1 MMDRVYVTRKLPDD
15 ILEPLEHGFDVD
27 VWTDPD
33 PIPRPR
39 LMNELGT
46 CDGLLCMVTES
57 IDSELI
63 DSAPNLRVVSQM
75 AVGVDNI
82 DLEVCARRGIRVG
95 HTPGVLTETVADTA
109 FALLAAIVRRLPEG
123 EAVVRRGV
131 WKPWRPFEM
140 VGGELH
146 GSTLG
151 IVGMGRIGQ
160 AVARRALGF
169 DMEILYTS
177 RSEKP
182 DAPGSWSTLEAL
194 LQNSDHVVVCA
205 ALTTETVGLIGS
217 PQLATMKSSA
227 YLVNIARGPLV
238 DTEALLAA
246 LEQGSIAGAALDVTD
261 PEPLPP
267 GHALLRHRNCL
278 VVPHIGSASMR
289 TRRAMAALAVSNLV
303 TGLAGEEMP
312 ARYPSRS
319 RPG

>member
-15 ILEPLEHGFDVD
+15 ILEPLADEFEMN
-27 VWTDPD
+27 VWSDPD
-33 PIPRPR
+33 PVPRPR
-39 LMNELGT
+39 LLDEMAT

-57 IDSELI
+57 IDSDLI
-63 DSAPNLRVVSQM
+63 ESAPNLRVVSQM

-82 DLEVCARRGIRVG
+82 DLEACASRGIRVG

-146 GSTLG
+146 GTTLG
-151 IVGMGRIGQ
+151 IVGMGRIGR
-160 AVARRALGF
+160 AVARRAQGF
-169 DMEILYTS
+169 SMQVLYSS
-177 RSEKP
+177 RTEKP
-182 DAPGSWSTLEAL
+182 DAPGSWCTLKAL
-194 LQNSDHVVVCA
+194 LENSDHVVVCA
-205 ALTTETVGLIGS
+205 ALTPDTVDLIGG
-217 PQLATMKSSA
+217 PQLAAMKPSA
-227 YLVNIARGPLV
+227 YLVNVARGQLIDTDALV
-238 DTEALLAA
+238 AA
-246 LEQGSIAGAALDVTD
+246 LGAGSIAGAALDVTD

-267 GHALLRHRNCL
+267 GHPLLSHRNCL

-303 TGLAGEEMP
+303 AGLAGEEMP
-312 ARYPSRS
+312 ARYV
-319 RPG
+319 